1 MDSVKKIP
9 EIYKRNL
16 ELWTF
21 LFLCFLKGLKYPGMP
36 DFAPDEPGRIFLM
49 DLNEQNPRVQELNIS
64 DGFDK
69 ASFNPHGMSTFI
81 DKGKTWMLKNK
92 GEMREIQTT
101 QTQITQHV
109 YQRREDDILP

>member
-1 MDSVKKIP
+1 
-9 EIYKRNL
+9 
-16 ELWTF
+16 
-21 LFLCFLKGLKYPGMP
+21 MP
-36 DFAPDEPGRIFLM
+36 DLAPDEPGRIFLM

-101 QTQITQHV
+101 QTKITQHV

>member
-1 MDSVKKIP
+1 
-9 EIYKRNL
+9 
-16 ELWTF
+16 
-21 LFLCFLKGLKYPGMP
+21 MP
-36 DFAPDEPGRIFLM
+36 DLAPDEPGRIFLM

-92 GEMREIQTT
+92 GKWGKYQTTHPQTT
-101 QTQITQHV
+101 QHV
-109 YQRREDDILP
+109 CQRREDAILP